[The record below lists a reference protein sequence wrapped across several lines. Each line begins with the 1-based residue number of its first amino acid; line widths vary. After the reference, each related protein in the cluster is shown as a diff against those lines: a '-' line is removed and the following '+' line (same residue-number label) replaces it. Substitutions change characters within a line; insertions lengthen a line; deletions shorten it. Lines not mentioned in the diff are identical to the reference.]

1 VTVTNNGPSPATS
14 IVLTDTWTTTVTGR
28 VQLFSFGTSQGQCA
42 STNDQR
48 IDCQLG
54 ALRSGARTTVTITL
68 RALGIGSVTDQAQVS
83 AAEFDPNTA
92 NNVDSETTTIGSG

>member
-1 VTVTNNGPSPATS
+1 VTVTNNGPSAATS

-28 VQLFSFGTSQGQCA
+28 VQLLSFGTSQGQCA

-54 ALRSGARTTVTITL
+54 ALRSGARTTV